1 MRLTLVIAVLL
12 ALAGHPPL
20 RADQQ
25 PSQEELIKRLLGAAE
40 PESAPDP
47 ERDDKI
53 LYSLG
58 FNIWRPL
65 TQLGLTPGEVE
76 SVLRG
81 VRDAADGTGP
91 MVELET
97 YGPMIETFAR
107 ARMAA
112 RVAEEKSRAE
122 AFIAEQA
129 ARPGA
134 IKTASGLVYFDLT
147 PGAGAS
153 PTAADRVTVHYRGT
167 LAAGTEF
174 DSSYAR
180 GEPADFGLR
189 SVIPCW
195 TEGVARMQVGGT
207 ARLVCPSS
215 IAYGDNGQA
224 PDIPG
229 GATLIFVIEL
239 LAVLP

>member
-1 MRLTLVIAVLL
+1 MRLTLITALLLVLTGQP
-12 ALAGHPPL
+12 AL

-25 PSQEELIKRLLGAAE
+25 PTQEELIKRLMAADE
-40 PESAPDP
+40 PEAPPDP
-47 ERDDKI
+47 DRDDKI

-58 FNIWRPL
+58 FSIWRPML
-65 TQLGLTPGEVE
+65 QLGLSPSEIE
-76 SVLRG
+76 SVMRG
-81 VRDAADGTGP
+81 FNDAAGSGEP
-91 MVELET
+91 EVELET
-97 YGPMIETFAR
+97 YGPMIEGFAR
-107 ARMAA
+107 ERITA
-112 RVAEEKSRAE
+112 RVAEEKVRAE
-122 AFIAEQA
+122 AFVAEMA

-134 IKTASGLVYFDLT
+134 VTTPSGLVYFET
-147 PGAGAS
+147 ASGTGAS
-153 PTAADRVTVHYRGT
+153 PTAADRVQVHYRGT
-167 LAAGTEF
+167 LTDGTEF

-180 GEPADFGLR
+180 GEPTDFGLG

-215 IAYGDNGQA
+215 IAYGDNGQP

-229 GATLIFVIEL
+229 GATLVFEIEL